1 MAAILQDVRYGL
13 RSLARQPGFAAVALL
28 SLALGIGLN
37 ATIFTVLDTVLLR
50 PPAVR
55 DPQSLVSVFTSTED
69 RLQYGTTSYPDL
81 VDLAAANNVFSDVV
95 GHSPMFAAVN
105 LAGENRLALGEV
117 VTANYFS
124 ALGIAPAIGRGFSAD
139 EGIGEGAHPVV
150 VISHALWRQ
159 RFGSSP
165 DVLRSTITITGRM
178 YSIVG
183 VAPESFTGLLPG
195 VAAEIWVPV
204 TMVAD
209 VEPAGMNDVV
219 PSAAGKTRLELRG
232 TRWLFVKAR
241 LREGVTAAAA
251 TANARA
257 LMARIEET
265 YPISNR
271 GRVPIVVPMSS
282 VRFHPMVDDALKP
295 AGAIAMAAV
304 GLVLLIACAN
314 LASMLLARGAART
327 REIAVRAALGATRGR
342 LIRQFVVE
350 NMLLAIGG
358 GALGLLVA
366 RWTAGLLMRARLPL
380 EIPISFTLAQDERV
394 FVFTVAVSLL
404 TGLAFG
410 LMPALRASRPALVR
424 GLRDDGSLSSPGRRF
439 GLRHG
444 LVAGQVAVSMLLLV
458 AGVLLG
464 RSLLAAHRIDPGFNA
479 RNVIVATLSLDMLG
493 YDDDRSRVFFETA
506 AERLRALPGVTHVAI
521 TERVPFSP
529 NIQYSQVV
537 VDGRPQ
543 ATPPA
548 GVSLDVARVSD
559 EYFDA
564 LDIPIVQGRAFDRR
578 DTPESPRVI
587 VVSEAL
593 ARRYFPGESP
603 IGQRLRLRDQSG
615 PALEIVGVARDYN
628 QRALGERPR
637 PVIHLARSQRFS
649 PSASFLVRVNENAA
663 ARTREVESILRGL
676 DPNLVLLEMGPVDHL
691 MATSLLPVSLGSAL
705 LAGLAALALLLSG
718 LGLYGVIAYSVV
730 RRTREIGIR
739 MALGA
744 SREQVVRRVLAEAL
758 MMVGAG
764 SVLGIAL
771 GLAAA
776 QVLTSVLYGISPF
789 DPLSYAIALAI
800 VFGAALLAA
809 VLPARRAATIDPI
822 QALKT
827 Q

>member
-1 MAAILQDVRYGL
+1 MADILQDIRYGL
-13 RSLARQPGFAAVALL
+13 RALAKQPGFAAVALL

-37 ATIFTVLDTVLLR
+37 ATIFTVLDTLLLR

-55 DPQSLVSVFTSTED
+55 DPQSLVSLFTSTED
-69 RLQYGTTSYPDL
+69 RQQYGTTSYPDL
-81 VDLAAANNVFSDVV
+81 VDLAAANSVFTDVV
-95 GHSPMFAAVN
+95 GHSTMFVAVN
-105 LAGENRLALGEV
+105 LVGENRLALGEV

-139 EGIGEGAHPVV
+139 ESTGEGAHPVV

-159 RFGSSP
+159 RFGGSP
-165 DVLRSTITITGRM
+165 EVLRSTITIKGRT

-183 VAPESFTGLLPG
+183 VAPASFTGLMPG
-195 VAAEIWVPV
+195 VASELWVPV

-219 PSAAGKTRLELRG
+219 PSATGKTRLELRG

-241 LREGVTAAAA
+241 LRDGVTAAVAG
-251 TANARA
+251 ANVRA

-265 YPISNR
+265 YPMSNR
-271 GRVPIVVPMSS
+271 GRVPIVMPMSS
-282 VRFHPMVDDALKP
+282 VRFHPMVDEALKP
-295 AGAIAMAAV
+295 AGAIVMAAV

-314 LASMLLARGAART
+314 LASMLLARG
-327 REIAVRAALGATRGR
+327 R
-342 LIRQFVVE
+342 LVRQFVVE

-366 RWTAGLLMRARLPL
+366 RWTAGFLMRARLPI

-394 FVFTVAVSLL
+394 FVFTVAVSLV

-424 GLRDDGSLSSPGRRF
+424 GLRDDGSLSSAGRRF
-439 GLRHG
+439 SLRHW
-444 LVAGQVAVSMLLLV
+444 LVAGQVAVSVLLLI
-458 AGVLLG
+458 GGMLLG
-464 RSLLAAHRIDPGFNA
+464 RSLLAARRIDPGFNA

-493 YDDDRSRVFFETA
+493 YEDDRSRLFFDTA
-506 AERLRALPGVTHVAI
+506 VERLRALPGVTHVAM

-543 ATPPA
+543 ATPPS

-559 EYFDA
+559 DYFSA
-564 LDIPIVQGRAFDRR
+564 LDIPIVQGRTFDRR

-593 ARRYFPGESP
+593 ARRYFPGESA

-628 QRALGERPR
+628 QHALGERPR
-637 PVIHLARSQRFS
+637 AVIHLARSQRFS

-663 ARTREVESILRGL
+663 ARTRDVEAILRAL
-676 DPNLVLLEMGPVDHL
+676 EPNLVLLEMGPIDHL

-744 SREQVVRRVLAEAL
+744 SRERVVRRVIAEAL
-758 MMVGAG
+758 AMVGAG
-764 SVLGIAL
+764 SVVGIAL
-771 GLAAA
+771 GLLAA

-789 DPLSYAIALAI
+789 DPFSYAIALTI
-800 VFGAALLAA
+800 VLGAALLAA
-809 VLPARRAATIDPI
+809 VLPARRAAAVDPI